1 MKKLM
6 LLAVMMITTM
16 ATRAQMS
23 EGTISVMPK
32 VGANYSDVSGAGKVI
47 DNKWGLAAGAE
58 VEYKFKDWFGLSG
71 GLMYE
76 QQGFKHK
83 ETGNKLKTEYINIP
97 ILAKFYVWKGLCL
110 STGLQP
116 GFLTKAKYGKSGLV
130 PEEYTDVKS
139 DVNKF
144 DLSLPV
150 AISYDFPFGLNIEL
164 RYYDGIID
172 VIKNDAASK
181 FGTTSMTNRWYEEKN
196 KNRTLQL
203 SIGYKFAVGKKM

>member
-16 ATRAQMS
+16 ATRAQVS
-23 EGTISVMPK
+23 EGTLTVMPK
-32 VGANYSDVSGAGKVI
+32 VGFNYSDVSGAGKII
-47 DNKWGLAAGAE
+47 DNKAGFAAGAE
-58 VEYKFKDWFGLSG
+58 VEYRINPWLGLSG

-83 ETGNKLKTEYINIP
+83 NSGNKLKTEYINIP
-97 ILAKFYVWKGLCL
+97 ILARFYVWKGLAL

-116 GFLTKAKYGKSGLV
+116 GFLTKAKFGKS
-130 PEEYTDVKS
+130 EEINVKS
-139 DVNKF
+139 DINKF
-144 DLSLPV
+144 DLSVPV

-164 RYYDGIID
+164 KYYDGIVD
-172 VIKNDAASK
+172 VIKDKAANT
-181 FGTTSMTNRWYEEKN
+181 FDTTSMTSRWYEEKN

-203 SIGYKFAVGKKM
+203 SIGYKFAVK